1 MCFWPQF
8 ESEGFWNSEVA
19 YLYGIRGIPFTWLTS
34 YLAHR
39 EQYDMV
45 YHHDDVSS
53 INNVF
58 EFRQDSL
65 LWLSP
70 LFLFKSPLINPL
82 CI

>member
-1 MCFWPQF
+1 M
-8 ESEGFWNSEVA
+8 A
-19 YLYGIRGIPFTWLTS
+19 YFYGTRGIPFTWLTS

-45 YHHDDVSS
+45 YHNDDVSS
-53 INNVF
+53 INNVVF

-65 LWLSP
+65 LRLSP

-82 CI
+82 YI